1 VKRIA
6 ALISVIGIS
15 VFMTGPALANSL
27 VATSPIAGATLKVAP
42 SAVTIT
48 VEVMPMDMGNEIT
61 VTDPT
66 GRRVDD
72 GTLTVAG
79 NEIIVGMK
87 EITESGVYKVSY
99 NIISEMDSPLDGS
112 FIFNFSTPSISTPST
127 STPSTSTPQE
137 VIPVTPVKAEGSD
150 FGTNLFVIGLL
161 VISFAV
167 LVSLALY
174 ARKIFKER

>member
-1 VKRIA
+1 
-6 ALISVIGIS
+6 
-15 VFMTGPALANSL
+15 MTGPALANSL

-61 VTDPT
+61 VTDPA

-79 NEIIVGMK
+79 NEIVVGMK

-99 NIISEMDSPLDGS
+99 NIISEIDSPLDGS
-112 FIFNFSTPSISTPST
+112 FIFKFSTPSISTPST
-127 STPSTSTPQE
+127 STPEE
-137 VIPVTPVKAEGSD
+137 VIPATPAKAEGSD

-161 VISFAV
+161 VVSFVV

>member
-1 VKRIA
+1 
-6 ALISVIGIS
+6 
-15 VFMTGPALANSL
+15 MTAPALANSL

-48 VEVMPMDMGNEIT
+48 VEITPMDMGNEIT
-61 VTDPT
+61 VTDPA

-72 GTLTVAG
+72 GTLTVAE
-79 NEIIVGMK
+79 NEIIIGMK
-87 EITESGVYKVSY
+87 PITESGAYKVSY
-99 NIISEMDSPLDGS
+99 NIISEMDVPLVGS
-112 FIFNFSTPSISTPST
+112 FIFNFSTPSISTPEEVVP
-127 STPSTSTPQE
+127 STPAKSQ
-137 VIPVTPVKAEGSD
+137 GSD

-161 VISFAV
+161 VVSFVV

>member
-1 VKRIA
+1 MA
-6 ALISVIGIS
+6 A
-15 VFMTGPALANSL
+15 PALANSL

-48 VEVMPMDMGNEIT
+48 VEITPMDMGNEIT
-61 VTDPT
+61 VTDPA

-79 NEIIVGMK
+79 NDIVIGMK
-87 EITESGVYKVSY
+87 PITDAGSYKVSY
-99 NIISEMDSPLDGS
+99 NILSEMDVPLVGS
-112 FIFNFSTPSISTPST
+112 FAFNFSATSISVPEEVVPST
-127 STPSTSTPQE
+127 PAKVQ
-137 VIPVTPVKAEGSD
+137 GSD

-161 VISFAV
+161 VASFVV
-167 LVSLALY
+167 LVTLALY

>member
-1 VKRIA
+1 VKRLA
-6 ALISVIGIS
+6 ALIGVIGIS

-61 VTDPT
+61 VTDPA

-99 NIISEMDSPLDGS
+99 NILSEMDSPLDGS
-112 FIFNFSTPSISTPST
+112 FIFNFSTPSISTPE
-127 STPSTSTPQE
+127 E
-137 VIPVTPVKAEGSD
+137 VIPVTPAKAEGSD

-161 VISFAV
+161 VVSFVV

>member
-1 VKRIA
+1 MKRIA
-6 ALISVIGIS
+6 ALIGAIGIS
-15 VFMTGPALANSL
+15 VFMTGSALANSL

-48 VEVMPMDMGNEIT
+48 VEITPMDMGNEIT
-61 VTDPT
+61 VTDPA

-79 NEIIVGMK
+79 NDIIIGMK
-87 EITESGVYKVSY
+87 PLTESGAYKVSY
-99 NIISEMDSPLDGS
+99 NILSEMDVPLVGS
-112 FIFNFSTPSISTPST
+112 FNFNFSTPSISTPEEVVP
-127 STPSTSTPQE
+127 STPA
-137 VIPVTPVKAEGSD
+137 KAQGSD

-161 VISFAV
+161 VVSFAV
-167 LVSLALY
+167 LVTLALY

>member
-1 VKRIA
+1 VKRLA
-6 ALISVIGIS
+6 ALIGVIGIS

-61 VTDPT
+61 VTDPA

-99 NIISEMDSPLDGS
+99 NIISEIDSPLDGS
-112 FIFNFSTPSISTPST
+112 FIFKFSTPSISTPE
-127 STPSTSTPQE
+127 E
-137 VIPVTPVKAEGSD
+137 VIPATPAKAEGSD

-161 VISFAV
+161 VVSFVV

>member
-6 ALISVIGIS
+6 ALIGAIGIS
-15 VFMTGPALANSL
+15 VFMTAPALANSL

-48 VEVMPMDMGNEIT
+48 VEITPMDMGNEIT
-61 VTDPT
+61 VTDPA

-72 GTLTVAG
+72 GTLTVAE
-79 NEIIVGMK
+79 NEIIIGMK
-87 EITESGVYKVSY
+87 PITESGAYKVSY
-99 NIISEMDSPLDGS
+99 NIISEMDVPLVGS
-112 FIFNFSTPSISTPST
+112 FIFNFSTPSISTPEEVVP
-127 STPSTSTPQE
+127 STPAKLQ
-137 VIPVTPVKAEGSD
+137 GSD

-161 VISFAV
+161 VASFIV
-167 LVSLALY
+167 LVTLALY

>member
-1 VKRIA
+1 MKRIA
-6 ALISVIGIS
+6 ALIGAIGIS

-48 VEVMPMDMGNEIT
+48 VEITPMDMGNEIT
-61 VTDPT
+61 VTDPA

-72 GTLTVAG
+72 GTHTVAG
-79 NEIIVGMK
+79 NDIIIGMK
-87 EITESGVYKVSY
+87 PITESGAYKVSY
-99 NIISEMDSPLDGS
+99 NILSEMDVPLVGS
-112 FIFNFSTPSISTPST
+112 FNFNFSTPSISTPEEVVP
-127 STPSTSTPQE
+127 STPA
-137 VIPVTPVKAEGSD
+137 KAQGSD

-161 VISFAV
+161 VVSFAV
-167 LVSLALY
+167 LVTLALY